1 MPKGG
6 IPKIRGLAMDTIPIV
21 TNLSPIVSEDKRNN
35 KRYVSS
41 AILNFCVEI
50 VLNEGTPMKYLI

>member
-1 MPKGG
+1 
-6 IPKIRGLAMDTIPIV
+6 
-21 TNLSPIVSEDKRNN
+21 
-35 KRYVSS
+35 VSS